1 VKGLLAALLF
11 LLLLAPAPGRSEN
24 GRPPILREVGFDQR
38 VGERLPLEL
47 TFRNE
52 HGQTVRLGDYFGA
65 VPVLLVPAYYE
76 CPMLCTLVL
85 NGVVGALK
93 ALPFDVGKDFRVVTF
108 SFNPAETSALAA
120 AKKLAYLDR
129 YGRPGAGD
137 GWHFL
142 VGDEQS
148 IRALTEAI
156 GFRYAWDPEHRQYA
170 HASGVVVVT
179 PDGRLAR
186 YFYGVEYPPRDLRL
200 ALVEASEDRIGSIVD
215 QVLLFCFHYDPATGR
230 YSAIALRAVRIGGV
244 ITLLGLGAFIVG
256 MLRRERPRAV

>member
-1 VKGLLAALLF
+1 MTALLLA
-11 LLLLAPAPGRSEN
+11 LLLLAPAAARAEE
-24 GRPPILREVGFDQR
+24 GRPPILREVGFAQHL
-38 VGERLPLEL
+38 GEQLPLDA
-47 TFRNE
+47 TFRDE
-52 HGQTVRLGDYFGA
+52 RGRTVRLGDYFGDE
-65 VPVLLVPAYYE
+65 PVLLVPAYYE

-93 ALPFDVGKDFRVVTF
+93 ALPFTVGKEFRVVTF

-120 AKKLAYLDR
+120 EKKLAYLDR
-129 YGRPGAGD
+129 YGHPEAAE

-142 VGDEQS
+142 VGDEPS

-156 GFRYAWDPEHRQYA
+156 GFRYAWDPEHKQYA

-186 YFYGVEYPPRDLRL
+186 YFYGIEYSPRDLRL
-200 ALVEASEDRIGSIVD
+200 ALVEASQNHIGSIVD

-230 YSAIALRAVRIGGV
+230 YSALALGAVRVAGV
-244 ITLLGLGAFIVG
+244 ATLLGLGAFIVV